1 MEGFILQ
8 IQNKYYTDCESQTM
22 IRLVMNQYQFILLSN
37 NVIILELSLEIEYK
51 RGCNH
56 LQPFRKYS
64 SSTWS

>member
-1 MEGFILQ
+1 
-8 IQNKYYTDCESQTM
+8 
-22 IRLVMNQYQFILLSN
+22 MNQYQFILLSN

-64 SSTWS
+64 SSKWSLKAIVFVQPVFSSMV